1 MMQPGNRVQV
11 IYPKY
16 AAGETGTILA
26 KETLED
32 GSETGYWL
40 VQIDG
45 QEMILALLPQEMEV
59 LKSL

>member
-1 MMQPGNRVQV
+1 MQPGDRVQV

-26 KETLED
+26 KEILED
-32 GSETGYWL
+32 GSDTGHWL

-45 QEMILALLPQEMEV
+45 QDMVLALLSQEMK
-59 LKSL
+59 LLN